1 MRRMGPGS
9 SVHDVS
15 AAIPRNCRSAEQTRN
30 PTCASIAPMPL
41 PDRAD
46 WLAAAVAG
54 VLPPPSGPRPG
65 PPPPPRGPP
74 RARAEWLAAA
84 GAVAAPP
91 LCVACR
97 RPPPRAG
104 DRLCPSCR
112 AALPWLRGA
121 RCPRCALPA
130 PCGARCPM
138 AGSAVAR
145 AWTPVAFEGPARGLV
160 HALKFRG
167 ALAVADL
174 MAAQM
179 VATAPPGLLAEG
191 VGLVP
196 VPTPAGRR
204 RRRGF
209 DHSARLAAAVA
220 ARTGLEVVAC
230 LRRAGPAP
238 PQAGARRA
246 ERLADGRVHV
256 EVGGPVPRRAVLV
269 DDVHTTG
276 ATLRECA
283 RKLQLNAAFE
293 VSALAYARALR

>member
-1 MRRMGPGS
+1 MRRMAAGS

-15 AAIPRNCRSAEQTRN
+15 AAIPRNCRRAEQTRN
-30 PTCASIAPMPL
+30 RTCGSIPPIPF
-41 PDRAD
+41 PDPAD
-46 WLAAAVAG
+46 WLAAAVA
-54 VLPPPSGPRPG
+54 V
-65 PPPPPRGPP
+65 
-74 RARAEWLAAA
+74 
-84 GAVAAPP
+84 VVPP

-97 RPPPRAG
+97 RPPPRPG

-112 AALPWLRGA
+112 SELPWLRGP
-121 RCPRCALPA
+121 RCPRCALPV
-130 PCGARCPM
+130 PCGGHCPM

-145 AWTPVAFEGPARGLV
+145 AWTPVAFEGPARALV

-167 ALAVADL
+167 ALGVADL

-191 VGLVP
+191 VALVP
-196 VPTPAGRR
+196 VPTPAVRR

-209 DHSARLAAAVA
+209 DHAACLAAAIG
-220 ARTGLEVVAC
+220 ARTGLEVVPC

-238 PQAGARRA
+238 RQAGARRA
-246 ERLADGRVHV
+246 DRLAGGRVRV
-256 EVGGPVPRRAVLV
+256 EATGPVPRRAVLV

-283 RKLQLNAAFE
+283 RKLEGNGALQ
-293 VSALAYARALR
+293 VTALAYARA